1 MIFRDF
7 FLKIYLKSIKKIS
20 KGKGYGKKYNTIKSF
35 SKKIESSLITDSA
48 EVWAGKMFLHPND
61 AFRLSI
67 YGIHSKI
74 DFEIFQ
80 KYVKKGDNVLD
91 IGANIGYF
99 TLMLAKLVGPTGK
112 VFAFE
117 PDPRNISL
125 LKKNIETNGYQNVVV
140 VPKAVSN
147 VNEKC
152 TLFTSQST
160 FGQNRIYE
168 PKKTKN
174 QEYVPIESETIF
186 LDNFFMNNEKIENIS
201 FVKIDVEGAE
211 KYVLEGMKNI
221 LSLNKNIKIFSE
233 IDLDFLN
240 DAGSS
245 YTEMIEFLEKRGF
258 TVFLVNEANNKIIK
272 GNIKSVGKIL
282 KENSGSQNILCIRE
296 KSNID

>member
-7 FLKIYLKSIKKIS
+7 FLKIYLKIITKMSR
-20 KGKGYGKKYNTIKSF
+20 GKGYGKKYNVIKSV
-35 SKKIESSLITDSA
+35 SNKIETSLITDSA
-48 EVWAGKMFLHPND
+48 EVWAGKIFLHPND

-91 IGANIGYF
+91 VGANIGYF

-152 TLFTSQST
+152 TLFTSQSS

-174 QEYVPIESETIF
+174 QKYVPIESETIL
-186 LDNFFMNNEKIENIS
+186 LDDFFKNNKNIEKIS

-211 KYVLEGMKNI
+211 KFVLEGMKKI
-221 LSLNKNIKIFSE
+221 LDLNENIKIFSE
-233 IDLDFLN
+233 IDLDRLD

-245 YTEMIEFLEKRGF
+245 YTEMIEFLEKKGF
-258 TVFLVNEANNKIIK
+258 TVFVINDTNNEIMKVD
-272 GNIKSVGKIL
+272 IKSIGKIL
-282 KENSGSQNILCIRE
+282 KENSSSQNILCIRE
-296 KSNID
+296 KFNID

>member
-1 MIFRDF
+1 MIFRKVF
-7 FLKIYLKSIKKIS
+7 LNTYLKIIKKIS
-20 KGKGYGKKYNTIKSF
+20 KGKGYGKKYRMIKSF
-35 SKKIESSLITDSA
+35 IEKIESSLVTDSA
-48 EVWAGKMFLHPND
+48 QVWGGKMFLHPND

-74 DFEIFQ
+74 DFEIFK
-80 KYVKKGDNVLD
+80 KYVKKGDSVMD

-125 LKKNIETNGYQNVVV
+125 LKKNIETNNYKNIVVI
-140 VPKAVSN
+140 PKAVSN
-147 VNEKC
+147 VNQKC
-152 TLFTSQST
+152 TLFTSQTT

-174 QEYVPIESETIF
+174 QEYIPIESEVIF
-186 LDNFFMNNEKIENIS
+186 LDDYFKTNEEIKNIS

-221 LSLNKNIKIFSE
+221 LDLNKNIKIFSE
-233 IDLDFLN
+233 IDLDFLD
-240 DAGSS
+240 DAGSN
-245 YTEMIEFLEKRGF
+245 YTEMIEFLERKGF
-258 TVFLVNEANNKIIK
+258 SIFLVNEINNEIIK
-272 GNIKSVGKIL
+272 VDIKLLGKTL
-282 KENSGSQNILCIRE
+282 KEIPGSQNILCLRDKAITE
-296 KSNID
+296 

>member
-1 MIFRDF
+1 MSR
-7 FLKIYLKSIKKIS
+7 
-20 KGKGYGKKYNTIKSF
+20 GKGYGKKYNVIKSV
-35 SKKIESSLITDSA
+35 SNKIETSLITDSA
-48 EVWAGKMFLHPND
+48 EVWAGKIILHPND

-152 TLFTSQST
+152 TLFTSQSS

-174 QEYVPIESETIF
+174 QKYVPIESETIL
-186 LDNFFMNNEKIENIS
+186 LDDFFKNNENIENIS

-211 KYVLEGMKNI
+211 KLVLEGMNKI
-221 LSLNKNIKIFSE
+221 LNLNKNIKIFSE
-233 IDLDFLN
+233 IDSYRLD

-245 YTEMIEFLEKRGF
+245 YVEVIDLLEKKGF
-258 TVFLVNEANNKIIK
+258 TVFLVNNTDNKIIK
-272 GNIKSVGKIL
+272 GNIKSIGKIL
-282 KENSGSQNILCIRE
+282 EEDSSSQNILCIRE

>member
-7 FLKIYLKSIKKIS
+7 FLNMYLKIIKNMS
-20 KGKGYGKKYNTIKSF
+20 KGKGYGRKYNMIRSVGN
-35 SKKIESSLITDSA
+35 KIESSLITNSA

-67 YGIHSKI
+67 YGIHSKL
-74 DFEIFQ
+74 DFEIFKEHVQ
-80 KYVKKGDNVLD
+80 EGDITID

-125 LKKNIETNGYQNVVV
+125 LRKNIEINNYQNIIVI
-140 VPKAVSN
+140 PKAVSN
-147 VNEKC
+147 INQKC
-152 TLFTSQST
+152 TLFTSQSS

-168 PKKTKN
+168 PKKTRN
-174 QEYVPIESETIF
+174 QEFIPIKSETIK
-186 LDNFFMNNEKIENIS
+186 LDDFFKNKDEMGNIA

-211 KYVLEGMKNI
+211 KFVLEGMKNV
-221 LSLNKNIKIFSE
+221 LRSSTDIKIFSE
-233 IDLDFLN
+233 IDLARLD

-245 YTEMIEFLEKRGF
+245 YIEVVEFLNKNGF
-258 TVFLVNEANNKIIK
+258 TMFLVDK
-272 GNIKSVGKIL
+272 
-282 KENSGSQNILCIRE
+282 KENRTIKIDRESLGEVLRENTGSQDILCLRE
-296 KSNID
+296 I

>member
-7 FLKIYLKSIKKIS
+7 FLKIYLKIITKMSR
-20 KGKGYGKKYNTIKSF
+20 GKGYGKKYNVIKSV
-35 SKKIESSLITDSA
+35 SNKIETSLITDSA
-48 EVWAGKMFLHPND
+48 EVWAGKIFLHPND

-152 TLFTSQST
+152 TLFTSQSS

-174 QEYVPIESETIF
+174 QKYVPIESETIL
-186 LDNFFMNNEKIENIS
+186 LDDFFKNNENIENIS

-211 KYVLEGMKNI
+211 KFVLEGMNKI
-221 LSLNKNIKIFSE
+221 LNLNKNIKIFSE
-233 IDLDFLN
+233 IDLYRLD

-245 YTEMIEFLEKRGF
+245 YVEVIDLLEKKGF
-258 TVFLVNEANNKIIK
+258 TVFLVNNTDNKIIK
-272 GNIKSVGKIL
+272 GNIKSIGKIL
-282 KENSGSQNILCIRE
+282 EEDSSSQNILCIRE

>member
-7 FLKIYLKSIKKIS
+7 FLNIYLKIIKNMS
-20 KGKGYGKKYNTIKSF
+20 KGKGYGRKYNVIRTVDN
-35 SKKIESSLITDSA
+35 KIESSLITNFA

-67 YGIHSKI
+67 YGIHSKL
-74 DFEIFQ
+74 DFEIFKEHVQ
-80 KYVKKGDNVLD
+80 EGDITID

-125 LKKNIETNGYQNVVV
+125 LRKNIEINNYQNIIVI
-140 VPKAVSN
+140 PKAVSN
-147 VNEKC
+147 INQKC
-152 TLFTSQST
+152 TLFTSQSS

-168 PKKTKN
+168 PKKTRN
-174 QEYVPIESETIF
+174 QEFIPIESETIK
-186 LDNFFMNNEKIENIS
+186 LDDFFKNKDEMGNIT

-211 KYVLEGMKNI
+211 KFVLEGMKNV
-221 LSLNKNIKIFSE
+221 LRSSRDVKIFSE
-233 IDLDFLN
+233 IDLARLD

-245 YTEMIEFLEKRGF
+245 YIEVVEFLNKNGF
-258 TVFLVNEANNKIIK
+258 TMFLVDKKENRIIK
-272 GNIKSVGKIL
+272 IDRESLGEVL
-282 KENSGSQNILCIRE
+282 RENTGSRDILCLRE
-296 KSNID
+296 I

>member
-1 MIFRDF
+1 MSR
-7 FLKIYLKSIKKIS
+7 
-20 KGKGYGKKYNTIKSF
+20 GKGYGKKYNVIKSV
-35 SKKIESSLITDSA
+35 SNKIETSLITDSA
-48 EVWAGKMFLHPND
+48 EVWAGKIFLHPND

-91 IGANIGYF
+91 VGANIGYF

>member
-7 FLKIYLKSIKKIS
+7 FVKIYLKSIKKIS

-35 SKKIESSLITDSA
+35 SRKIESSLVTDSA

-99 TLMLAKLVGPTGK
+99 TLMLAKLVGPTVK

>member
-7 FLKIYLKSIKKIS
+7 FLNIYLKIIKNMI
-20 KGKGYGKKYNTIKSF
+20 KGKGYGRKYNVIRAVDN
-35 SKKIESSLITDSA
+35 KIESSLITNFA

-67 YGIHSKI
+67 YGIHSKL
-74 DFEIFQ
+74 DFEIFKEHVQ
-80 KYVKKGDNVLD
+80 EGDITID

-125 LKKNIETNGYQNVVV
+125 LRKNIEINNYQNIIVI
-140 VPKAVSN
+140 PKAVSN
-147 VNEKC
+147 INQKC
-152 TLFTSQST
+152 TLFTSQSS

-168 PKKTKN
+168 PKKTRN
-174 QEYVPIESETIF
+174 QEFIPIESETIK
-186 LDNFFMNNEKIENIS
+186 LDDFFKNKDEMGNIA

-211 KYVLEGMKNI
+211 KFVLEGMKNV
-221 LSLNKNIKIFSE
+221 LRSSRDVKIFSE
-233 IDLDFLN
+233 IDLARLD

-245 YTEMIEFLEKRGF
+245 YIEVVEFLNKNGF
-258 TVFLVNEANNKIIK
+258 TMFLVDKKENRIIK
-272 GNIKSVGKIL
+272 IDRESLGEVLRGNT
-282 KENSGSQNILCIRE
+282 GSRDILCLRE
-296 KSNID
+296 I

>member
-1 MIFRDF
+1 MIFRKIF
-7 FLKIYLKSIKKIS
+7 LNTYLKIIKKIS
-20 KGKGYGKKYNTIKSF
+20 KGKGYGKKYNIIKSF
-35 SKKIESSLITDSA
+35 SGRIESSLITDSA

-67 YGIHSKI
+67 YGIHNKI
-74 DFEIFQ
+74 DFEIF
-80 KYVKKGDNVLD
+80 KKHVKEGDNVID

-125 LKKNIETNGYQNVVV
+125 LKKNIETNNYQNVVV

-147 VNEKC
+147 VNQKC
-152 TLFTSQST
+152 TLFTSQAT

-174 QEYVPIESETIF
+174 QEYVPIESETIS
-186 LDNFFMNNEKIENIS
+186 LDNFFKTDETMKNIS

-211 KYVLEGMKNI
+211 KFVLEGMENI
-221 LSLNKNIKIFSE
+221 LDLNKNIKIFSE
-233 IDLDFLN
+233 IDLDRLD

-245 YTEMIEFLEKRGF
+245 YTEMIELLEEKEF
-258 TVFLVNEANNKIIK
+258 TIFLVNDTNDEIVK
-272 GNIKSVGKIL
+272 GNIKSIGKTL
-282 KENSGSQNILCIRE
+282 KEIPGSQNILCLRDE
-296 KSNID
+296 FNIE

>member
-174 QEYVPIESETIF
+174 QEYIPIESETIF
-186 LDNFFMNNEKIENIS
+186 LDNFFMNNKKIENIS

-282 KENSGSQNILCIRE
+282 AENSGSQNILCIRE